1 MVDQF
6 MVLGSCLSLIIYIYI
21 PHTQTIYIYS
31 IWIQKSVLF
40 VPSCSIVIIS
50 QIGKTPTLIYAK
62 KQVLQR
68 LIVWMWI
75 ELVGHRRFLVDRKRY
90 SYKAI
95 QRF

>member
-21 PHTQTIYIYS
+21 PHTQTIYIY
-31 IWIQKSVLF
+31 IQYMDTKKCAF
-40 VPSCSIVIIS
+40 CSIVIFS

-68 LIVWMWI
+68 LIVWVWI
-75 ELVGHRRFLVDRKRY
+75 ELVGH
-90 SYKAI
+90 
-95 QRF
+95 